1 MFRSIKWRIIFWF
14 VLLIVVSMTVFGAFL
29 TNSVKNT
36 QLGNLAKQLESE
48 ALIIAQVCLPYF
60 QNTPDINSINTLV
73 NTLGTGIDERI
84 TVIAPDGTVLGDSY
98 ENPASMENHSTRL
111 EFKEAL
117 ASGYGESVRYST
129 TLNQKMMY
137 VAILITDGQDVYGI
151 TRTALPVA
159 QVDKLINSIINNII
173 LATILTAALII
184 AAILI
189 IIPVTTRPIT
199 EITKAARKI
208 ANGDL
213 DYKIN
218 YGGNDESGQLARA
231 FNEMHLKIRD
241 MIEKIS
247 ADRTELSTI
256 LENMTDGIIMTDRE
270 GRITL
275 VNTACLKILN
285 ATGND
290 ITAKPLIEAF
300 RDHQLNEILR
310 RCLHTEKQQT
320 TQFESISF
328 KKYIQAVSVPIS
340 SDGLSGALIVLQDL
354 TELRSLQT
362 TRRELIGNISHEFRT
377 PLAGIKAMTQT
388 LQGGAIEERDT
399 AEDFLNRI
407 EAEVDRLT
415 QMVSELTELSRIESG
430 KVELKAEIVD
440 INKLIEEVL
449 AQLQPLADRQ
459 TLALK
464 NDFKTGQLLVKADRE
479 RIRQVIIN
487 LVHNAIK
494 FSKPGK
500 TITAVTRKQGVFAV
514 IEIIDEGIGIS
525 QDDLAHIFERFYKA
539 DKSRSGQGTGMGLAI
554 AKHLVKAHG
563 GDISATSEEGKG
575 TTITFSLP
583 LV

>member
-1 MFRSIKWRIIFWF
+1 MFHSIKWRIIFWF
-14 VLLIVVSMTVFGAFL
+14 VSLAVVSTIVFGVL
-29 TNSVKNT
+29 ITNSAKNA

-399 AEDFLNRI
+399 ADDFL
-407 EAEVDRLT
+407 
-415 QMVSELTELSRIESG
+415 
-430 KVELKAEIVD
+430 
-440 INKLIEEVL
+440 
-449 AQLQPLADRQ
+449 
-459 TLALK
+459 
-464 NDFKTGQLLVKADRE
+464 
-479 RIRQVIIN
+479 
-487 LVHNAIK
+487 
-494 FSKPGK
+494 
-500 TITAVTRKQGVFAV
+500 TA
-514 IEIIDEGIGIS
+514 
-525 QDDLAHIFERFYKA
+525 
-539 DKSRSGQGTGMGLAI
+539 
-554 AKHLVKAHG
+554 
-563 GDISATSEEGKG
+563 
-575 TTITFSLP
+575 
-583 LV
+583 

>member
-1 MFRSIKWRIIFWF
+1 VNKF
-14 VLLIVVSMTVFGAFL
+14 V
-29 TNSVKNT
+29 
-36 QLGNLAKQLESE
+36 
-48 ALIIAQVCLPYF
+48 
-60 QNTPDINSINTLV
+60 
-73 NTLGTGIDERI
+73 
-84 TVIAPDGTVLGDSY
+84 
-98 ENPASMENHSTRL
+98 
-111 EFKEAL
+111 
-117 ASGYGESVRYST
+117 
-129 TLNQKMMY
+129 
-137 VAILITDGQDVYGI
+137 
-151 TRTALPVA
+151 
-159 QVDKLINSIINNII
+159 NSIINNII
-173 LATILTAALII
+173 LATVLTGALII
-184 AAILI
+184 IAILV
-189 IIPVTTRPIT
+189 IIPVATRPIT
-199 EITKAARKI
+199 EITKAARRIADGDFDHKI
-208 ANGDL
+208 T
-213 DYKIN
+213 

-270 GRITL
+270 GKVTL
-275 VNTACLKILN
+275 VNNACLKILN
-285 ATGND
+285 TTGND
-290 ITAKPLIEAF
+290 IIAKPLIEVF
-300 RDHQLNEILR
+300 RDHQLNQLLKQ
-310 RCLHTEKQQT
+310 CLNTEKQKT
-320 TQFESISF
+320 TQFESIAL
-328 KKYIQAVSVPIS
+328 KKYIQAVAVPIS
-340 SDGLSGALIVLQDL
+340 SDGLNGALIILQDL

-440 INKLIEEVL
+440 INRLIEEVL
-449 AQLQPLADRQ
+449 TQLQPLANRQ
-459 TLALK
+459 KLVLK
-464 NDFKTGQLLVKADRE
+464 SEFKSGQLLVKADRE

-494 FSKPGK
+494 FSIPGK
-500 TITAVTRKQGVFAV
+500 SITAISRKQGVFAI

-525 QDDLAHIFERFYKA
+525 PDDLAHIFERFYKA

-563 GDISATSEEGKG
+563 GDILAASEEGKG
-575 TTITFSLP
+575 TTIIFTLP